1 MIRIL
6 VDGITFQRGASSAA
20 LWLAVIAR
28 LAQRPELQISLLD
41 RGGCPSQDQVVGL
54 PFPAHVGS
62 DGAADSLLIQRLCD
76 RFAIDV
82 FASTGNTS
90 PVATPSVLF
99 IPSLTML
106 ESNDPEDQTSLAY
119 AHRYVCASESI
130 LRRLLAQFPE
140 VLASHVTVCV
150 EEPAS
155 IASGLAGA
163 AHQVCAEVRGGAYNA
178 FFQEWKRIR
187 EIQAAVDWRA
197 AQT

>member
-1 MIRIL
+1 MIRMM
-6 VDGITFQRGASSAA
+6 VDGITFQRRAPSSA
-20 LWLAVIAR
+20 LWQAVIAR
-28 LAQRPELQISLLD
+28 LAQQPAVQLAVLD
-41 RGGCPSQDQVVGL
+41 RGGRPLLDQVVGL
-54 PFPAHVGS
+54 PFPAHSGS

-90 PVATPSVLF
+90 PVSTPSVLF
-99 IPSLTML
+99 IPSLAML
-106 ESNDPEDQTSLAY
+106 DSNDPEDHACLAY
-119 AHRYVCASESI
+119 ACRYVCTSESVMT
-130 LRRLLAQFPE
+130 RLLSHFPE

-150 EEPAS
+150 GEPAA
-155 IASGLAGA
+155 IAGGLETA
-163 AHQVCAEVRGGAYNA
+163 AHQLCAEARGGAYEA